1 MRQARTS
8 TCSATCLALAAL
20 VSAALLVVRPG
31 PLPAQVTGGVEPG
44 DRLRLYPE
52 GSCSS
57 CSVTGRLERLEG
69 GRLSLR
75 ADGELLGFPL
85 DSIRALQRS
94 RGKSWVP
101 PVAGGVG
108 GFFASTGIFLAGFC
122 SDADTSCDGDTVATV
137 ALVVGVPAGAIG
149 TLVGLLLADERWADI
164 PLEGLELVTGPGRI
178 GLRLA
183 LWPR

>member
-1 MRQARTS
+1 MRHARTFA
-8 TCSATCLALAAL
+8 CSPPAALVSAAL

-31 PLPAQVTGGVEPG
+31 PLPAQVAGGVEPG

-52 GSCSS
+52 GSCPS
-57 CSVTGRLERLEG
+57 CSVTGRLELLQG

-75 ADGELLGFPL
+75 TDGELLGFPL
-85 DSIRALQRS
+85 DSIRALERS

-108 GFFASTGIFLAGFC
+108 GFLGATGIFLAGFC
-122 SDADTSCDGDTVATV
+122 SDPDTSCDADTVAIV
-137 ALVVGVPAGAIG
+137 ALVVGAPAGAIG
-149 TLVGLLLADERWADI
+149 TLVGLLLADERWADV
-164 PLEGLELVTGPGRI
+164 PLAGLEVVTGPGRI

-183 LWPR
+183 L